1 MKKEKEVKTKKPKKF
16 LFRRF
21 VKEMKRVRWP
31 SVRKN
36 WISFAQIVIFTLIF
50 TLCAVLLGVLFS
62 LILTKAGVK

>member
-1 MKKEKEVKTKKPKKF
+1 MKKDKETKVKKPRKY

-31 SVRKN
+31 SSRKN
-36 WISFAQIVIFTLIF
+36 WVSFVQIVIFAFIF